1 MLSLVTKDNI
11 LLWQSDSPD
20 VIFNCRRIFLF
31 FDTDVIYLPVVND
44 YNPSDSEIILFRKI
58 AEYIEYVSRQ
68 CIKAVTDY
76 KSLPFN
82 SFINEI
88 LKDNMLFEQCQ
99 ASSKYNEEQL
109 RNHLTLLNDSIRIK
123 KSWIIGFYLRY
134 VDRLINVA
142 TDTELNLIKIDFKLE
157 FDRCNRV

>member
-11 LLWQSDSPD
+11 LLWQSNNTD

-31 FDTDVIYLPVVND
+31 FDTNVIYMPVVND
-44 YNPSDSEIILFRKI
+44 YNPSDSKIILFRKI

-82 SFINEI
+82 SFISEI
-88 LKDNMLFEQCQ
+88 LKDNILFEQCQ
-99 ASSKYNEEQL
+99 ASSKYNENQL
-109 RNHLTLLNDSIRIK
+109 RKHLTFLNDCIRIK
-123 KSWIIGFYLRY
+123 KSWTMGFYLRY
-134 VDRLINVA
+134 IDRLINVT
-142 TDTELNLIKIDFKLE
+142 TDNELNLIKIDFELE
-157 FDRCNRV
+157 FDKSNRV

>member
-20 VIFNCRRIFLF
+20 VIFNCRRISLF
-31 FDTDVIYLPVVND
+31 FDTNVIYMPVVND

-82 SFINEI
+82 SFI
-88 LKDNMLFEQCQ
+88 
-99 ASSKYNEEQL
+99 ASS
-109 RNHLTLLNDSIRIK
+109 T
-123 KSWIIGFYLRY
+123 YLS
-134 VDRLINVA
+134 LWS
-142 TDTELNLIKIDFKLE
+142 
-157 FDRCNRV
+157 

>member
-20 VIFNCRRIFLF
+20 VIFNCRRISLF
-31 FDTDVIYLPVVND
+31 FDTNVIYMPVVND

-82 SFINEI
+82 SFISEI

-99 ASSKYNEEQL
+99 ASSKYNEEKL
-109 RNHLTLLNDSIRIK
+109 RNHLTFLNDCIKIK
-123 KSWIIGFYLRY
+123 KSWTIGFYLRY
-134 VDRLINVA
+134 VDRLINVT
-142 TDTELNLIKIDFKLE
+142 TDTELNLIKIDFELE